1 MCRLSFAAAKID
13 FEDIRMNAYGEE
25 WVKEKACKYVG
36 RRMKLFKCPKRQKK
50 NTTTTRKT
58 LRLHITA

>member
-25 WVKEKACKYVG
+25 WLKEKACKYVG
-36 RRMKLFKCPKRQKK
+36 RRMKLFKCPKRQKETQQQQGK
-50 NTTTTRKT
+50 
-58 LRLHITA
+58 H